1 MCWRLSSKKN
11 EMKLLL
17 FLLLIIGSITLSHC
31 DKNNLADDESILYG
45 TWVKGNKTGD
55 TLTLVKKGG
64 KNMILYNMSNN
75 PEFHAPNELEYSY
88 RNGKFSLKGFP
99 AGPDFSPIDSFKWKQ
114 VGKEFEIEG
123 TLLFPFLA
131 LSTVIY
137 TYKKI

>member
-1 MCWRLSSKKN
+1 VIK
-11 EMKLLL
+11 
-17 FLLLIIGSITLSHC
+17 TLWLMT
-31 DKNNLADDESILYG
+31 NPFIWNLGER
-45 TWVKGNKTGD
+45 NKTGD

-75 PEFHAPNELEYSY
+75 PVFHALNELEYSY

-131 LSTVIY
+131 LSTVTY
-137 TYKKI
+137 TYKKNIAAERDSN